1 MSPALASPGIPSRV
15 ADAAAFVLRVGEPG
29 GGSLEHTRGSRVQAC
44 SSGSSGRS
52 LLENR
57 AVIAKLLG
65 NLRLSL
71 ARVCIV
77 GPKIGDMV
85 GFSLLHGLS
94 LRTL

>member
-77 GPKIGDMV
+77 GPLNV
-85 GFSLLHGLS
+85 FPS
-94 LRTL
+94 